1 MNKMKKRKTFSLEP
15 SYLVLA
21 VFLILL
27 FSRGVI
33 RALGGDVNEYVVV
46 TVLQILTFALPA
58 AIWGR
63 LRSMP
68 KFATGGGYFS
78 KLRIKPPKLSNI
90 AITLSATFVLVFGG
104 LLLSIGFSGGSS
116 LSGSFSLYDIF
127 VSKYDGTWLGALWL
141 ILAYAVLPA
150 VCEEFIFRGILTV
163 EYEKYGI
170 FCAAV
175 TTSIWFALLHFSFA
189 KLPIYLFSGLILAL
203 LLYATRSLVAVI
215 FAHFVYNLFGIFGQ
229 QYITE
234 FYITSGTAG
243 VAALILLTLLVAA
256 GTLFCFFASRLYKKH
271 AEQEE
276 KEAKLFD
283 KTEFFKGLRSI
294 FTDPVAIIAALVFLA
309 AAVVFIFV

>member
-1 MNKMKKRKTFSLEP
+1 MNKMKNRKPFSLEP

-33 RALGGDVNEYVVV
+33 RALGGDVNEYIVV

-78 KLRIKPPKLSNI
+78 KLRIKPPKLKNI
-90 AITLSATFVLVFGG
+90 AVTISAIFALVSGG

-150 VCEEFIFRGILTV
+150 VCEEFLFRGILAV
-163 EYEKYGI
+163 EYEKYGVL
-170 FCAAV
+170 CAAL
-175 TTSIWFALLHFSFA
+175 TTSVWFAFLHFSFV
-189 KLPIYLFSGLILAL
+189 KLPIYLFAGLVLSQ
-203 LLYATRSLVAVI
+203 LLYATRSLTATIV
-215 FAHFVYNLFGIFGQ
+215 AHFVYNLFGIFGQ
-229 QYITE
+229 QYITD

-243 VAALILLTLLVAA
+243 VAALILLTLLVASGA
-256 GTLFCFFASRLYKKH
+256 LFCLFAARLYRAH
-271 AEQEE
+271 AAETPD
-276 KEAKLFD
+276 AKAPERAEIIANF
-283 KTEFFKGLRSI
+283 RAI
-294 FTDPVAIIAALVFLA
+294 AVDPAAIIAALVFLA
-309 AAVVFIFV
+309 AAVEFIFF

>member
-15 SYLVLA
+15 SYLVLT
-21 VFLILL
+21 VFIILL

-33 RALGGDVNEYVVV
+33 RALGGDANEHIVV

-68 KFATGGGYFS
+68 KFATGKGYFS
-78 KLRIKPPKLSNI
+78 KLRIKPLKLRNV
-90 AITLSATFVLVFGG
+90 AATVSATFALIFGG

-141 ILAYAVLPA
+141 ILAYAILPA
-150 VCEEFIFRGILTV
+150 VCEEFLFRGILTV
-163 EYEKYGI
+163 EYEKYGPI
-170 FCAAV
+170 CAAV
-175 TTSIWFALLHFSFA
+175 TTSVWFAFLHFSFL
-189 KLPIYLFSGLILAL
+189 KLPIYLFAGLVLSQ
-203 LLYATRSLVAVI
+203 LLYTTRSLVATI
-215 FAHFVYNLFGIFGQ
+215 IAHFVYNLFGIFGQ
-229 QYITE
+229 QYITD

-243 VAALILLTLLVAA
+243 VAALILFTLLVASVA
-256 GTLFCFFASRLYKKH
+256 LFCLFASKLYR
-271 AEQEE
+271 ARAGETPD
-276 KEAKLFD
+276 AKALGRDEIVANF
-283 KTEFFKGLRSI
+283 RAI
-294 FTDPVAIIAALVFLA
+294 ATDPAAIIAALVFLA

>member
-1 MNKMKKRKTFSLEP
+1 MKKRKTFSLEP

-46 TVLQILTFALPA
+46 TVLQIMTFALPA

-78 KLRIKPPKLSNI
+78 KFRINPPKLSNI
-90 AITLSATFVLVFGG
+90 PVTLSAMFALISGT

-150 VCEEFIFRGILTV
+150 VCEEFLFRGILAV
-163 EYEKYGI
+163 EYEKYGVL
-170 FCAAV
+170 CAAV
-175 TTSIWFALLHFSFA
+175 TTSIWFAFIHFSLV
-189 KLPIYLFSGLILAL
+189 KLPIYLFAGLVLAL
-203 LLYATRSLVAVI
+203 LLYATRSLVATVA
-215 FAHFVYNLFGIFGQ
+215 AHFVFNLFGIFGQ
-229 QYITE
+229 QYITD

-243 VAALILLTLLVAA
+243 VAALILFTLLVASGA
-256 GTLFCFFASRLYKKH
+256 LFCLFASRLYRKY
-271 AEQEE
+271 ARDGE
-276 KEAKLFD
+276 KNEKLFD
-283 KTEFFKGLRSI
+283 KAAFWSGLRAI
-294 FTDPVAIIAALVFLA
+294 FTDPVATIDALVYVA